1 MQTSSLNI
9 AIGLSGALYLATA
22 AIHAF
27 MGGPEINA
35 PIQASELHPLI
46 RAISAVIWHALTALF
61 VVFGIALLWTARQ
74 ANRAL
79 IVTIL
84 VVTLAFVAL
93 FLGIG
98 IVALGTVG
106 EMLQWVLFAAIA
118 VSLSWGLRRA
128 PAHPLA

>member
-1 MQTSSLNI
+1 MPTSSLNVPI
-9 AIGLSGALYLATA
+9 VVAGGLYLATA

-61 VVFGIALLWTARQ
+61 VIFGAGLLWTARED
-74 ANRAL
+74 NRAL
-79 IVTIL
+79 ITL
-84 VVTLAFVAL
+84 VLTVTLAFVAL

-98 IVALGTVG
+98 IVLLGTVAAI
-106 EMLQWVLFAAIA
+106 LQWVLFGAIA
-118 VSLSWGLRRA
+118 AALVWGLVRQPA
-128 PAHPLA
+128 PVPM